1 MKKHV
6 IALGRQ
12 FGSGGRE
19 IGRKLSESLGFAYYD
34 RELLK
39 LAAERAEVGE
49 ELFADKDEKAGNP
62 WLFKAFYQGGPKV
75 KQGQSA
81 EDVLFQM
88 QSEIIRELAEKED
101 CLIVGRCADLVL
113 TGQDVDCLSLFIC
126 APFEWRVH
134 HRMELENLDEKE
146 CLNLTTPMTKDKAV
160 LNAAYQAAS
169 DQIIKQLEQGKDVAC
184 LTLGDPTIY
193 STYIY
198 IHRIVKAHGYATE
211 IINGIPSFCAV
222 SAKLQDSLVD
232 RSEQLH
238 IIPSTYDIEA
248 ALELPGTKV
257 LMKAASKMP
266 IVKETLKRNDLKGAM
281 IENCGMPEEHIY
293 HGVDE
298 IPDQASYYSIIVVKE
313 DHHD

>member
-88 QSEIIRELAEKED
+88 QSEIIRN
-101 CLIVGRCADLVL
+101 
-113 TGQDVDCLSLFIC
+113 
-126 APFEWRVH
+126 WR
-134 HRMELENLDEKE
+134 RRR
-146 CLNLTTPMTKDKAV
+146 TASSW
-160 LNAAYQAAS
+160 AAA
-169 DQIIKQLEQGKDVAC
+169 
-184 LTLGDPTIY
+184 
-193 STYIY
+193 
-198 IHRIVKAHGYATE
+198 RIL
-211 IINGIPSFCAV
+211 C
-222 SAKLQDSLVD
+222 
-232 RSEQLH
+232 
-238 IIPSTYDIEA
+238 
-248 ALELPGTKV
+248 
-257 LMKAASKMP
+257 
-266 IVKETLKRNDLKGAM
+266 
-281 IENCGMPEEHIY
+281 
-293 HGVDE
+293 
-298 IPDQASYYSIIVVKE
+298 
-313 DHHD
+313 

>member
-88 QSEIIRELAEKED
+88 QSEIIRSITGWNWK
-101 CLIVGRCADLVL
+101 IWTKRPPGHWWKRPTPSGRSIIRIIPA
-113 TGQDVDCLSLFIC
+113 
-126 APFEWRVH
+126 APGACR
-134 HRMELENLDEKE
+134 RI
-146 CLNLTTPMTKDKAV
+146 TTS
-160 LNAAYQAAS
+160 AS
-169 DQIIKQLEQGKDVAC
+169 
-184 LTLGDPTIY
+184 T
-193 STYIY
+193 
-198 IHRIVKAHGYATE
+198 AHGWGLNGRRRCWRSIAGSCSATPAE
-211 IINGIPSFCAV
+211 SKVNPV
-222 SAKLQDSLVD
+222 S
-232 RSEQLH
+232 R
-238 IIPSTYDIEA
+238 IA
-248 ALELPGTKV
+248 A
-257 LMKAASKMP
+257 
-266 IVKETLKRNDLKGAM
+266 D
-281 IENCGMPEEHIY
+281 
-293 HGVDE
+293 GVRL
-298 IPDQASYYSIIVVKE
+298 SIKW
-313 DHHD
+313 

>member
-88 QSEIIRELAEKED
+88 QSEIIAELGRAGG
-101 CLIVGRCADLVL
+101 CVIVGRCADAVL
-113 TGQDVDCLSLFIC
+113 EKAGIDCLRLFIC
-126 APFEWRVH
+126 APFEWRVR
-134 HRMELENLDEKE
+134 HRLELEQMDEKAMAAQVE
-146 CLNLTTPMTKDKAV
+146 KIDKQRAKYYTYYTGRHWGAPENYDLCV
-160 LNAAYQAAS
+160 NSARLGI
-169 DQIIKQLEQGKDVAC
+169 DQTSSLLAEHCRQLFSGLD
-184 LTLGDPTIY
+184 
-193 STYIY
+193 
-198 IHRIVKAHGYATE
+198 
-211 IINGIPSFCAV
+211 
-222 SAKLQDSLVD
+222 
-232 RSEQLH
+232 
-238 IIPSTYDIEA
+238 
-248 ALELPGTKV
+248 
-257 LMKAASKMP
+257 
-266 IVKETLKRNDLKGAM
+266 
-281 IENCGMPEEHIY
+281 
-293 HGVDE
+293 
-298 IPDQASYYSIIVVKE
+298 
-313 DHHD
+313 

>member
-101 CLIVGRCADLVL
+101 CIIVGRCADYIL
-113 TGQDVDCLSLFIC
+113 QDTADCLKVFIH
-126 APFEWRVH
+126 ADLAFRAKRIVEVYGEREQSPEERL
-134 HRMELENLDEKE
+134 RD
-146 CLNLTTPMTKDKAV
+146 KDKRR
-160 LNAAYQAAS
+160 AAYHRFYTNMKWGHAQNYH
-169 DQIIKQLEQGKDVAC
+169 
-184 LTLGDPTIY
+184 LTLDSGVIGIDKC
-193 STYIY
+193 
-198 IHRIVKAHGYATE
+198 VD
-211 IINGIPSFCAV
+211 IIA
-222 SAKLQDSLVD
+222 
-232 RSEQLH
+232 
-238 IIPSTYDIEA
+238 
-248 ALELPGTKV
+248 EL
-257 LMKAASKMP
+257 
-266 IVKETLKRNDLKGAM
+266 
-281 IENCGMPEEHIY
+281 Y
-293 HGVDE
+293 
-298 IPDQASYYSIIVVKE
+298 
-313 DHHD
+313 

>member
-101 CLIVGRCADLVL
+101 CIIVGRCADLVL

-126 APFEWRVH
+126 APFEWRACRRITTSASTAH
-134 HRMELENLDEKE
+134 GWG
-146 CLNLTTPMTKDKAV
+146 LTARRRCWQNTAGSCSATPAESKV
-160 LNAAYQAAS
+160 NPVSRNAADGGFS
-169 DQIIKQLEQGKDVAC
+169 SFR
-184 LTLGDPTIY
+184 Y
-193 STYIY
+193 S
-198 IHRIVKAHGYATE
+198 AG
-211 IINGIPSFCAV
+211 
-222 SAKLQDSLVD
+222 
-232 RSEQLH
+232 
-238 IIPSTYDIEA
+238 
-248 ALELPGTKV
+248 
-257 LMKAASKMP
+257 
-266 IVKETLKRNDLKGAM
+266 GAFPLR
-281 IENCGMPEEHIY
+281 GR
-293 HGVDE
+293 
-298 IPDQASYYSIIVVKE
+298 
-313 DHHD
+313 

>member
-101 CLIVGRCADLVL
+101 CIIVGRCADLVL

-134 HRMELENLDEKE
+134 HRMELENLDEK
-146 CLNLTTPMTKDKAV
+146 
-160 LNAAYQAAS
+160 AARA
-169 DQIIKQLEQGKDVAC
+169 
-184 LTLGDPTIY
+184 
-193 STYIY
+193 
-198 IHRIVKAHGYATE
+198 
-211 IINGIPSFCAV
+211 
-222 SAKLQDSLVD
+222 LVEKTD
-232 RSEQLH
+232 AQREKYYTHYTGRPWGL
-238 IIPSTYDIEA
+238 PENYDICINSARLGIERTA
-248 ALELPGTKV
+248 ALLAEHCPGAVQQPLLKV
-257 LMKAASKMP
+257 NVNPSAALRLTGVSSFRIFSRRSISSAGSMTGRV
-266 IVKETLKRNDLKGAM
+266 ICRRRASLK
-281 IENCGMPEEHIY
+281 
-293 HGVDE
+293 
-298 IPDQASYYSIIVVKE
+298 
-313 DHHD
+313 

>member
-101 CLIVGRCADLVL
+101 CIIVGRCADHILR
-113 TGQDVDCLSLFIC
+113 DMKPFRLFIY
-126 APFEWRVH
+126 AD
-134 HRMELENLDEKE
+134 ME
-146 CLNLTTPMTKDKAV
+146 A
-160 LNAAYQAAS
+160 
-169 DQIIKQLEQGKDVAC
+169 
-184 LTLGDPTIY
+184 
-193 STYIY
+193 
-198 IHRIVKAHGYATE
+198 RIVRCRAKGEDAARMSDEELRQRILSIDKKRARYYQFYTDQVWGDK
-211 IINGIPSFCAV
+211 INYDLCINTSAVNIKKLAGITA
-222 SAKLQDSLVD
+222 SLI
-232 RSEQLH
+232 RE
-238 IIPSTYDIEA
+238 
-248 ALELPGTKV
+248 
-257 LMKAASKMP
+257 
-266 IVKETLKRNDLKGAM
+266 R
-281 IENCGMPEEHIY
+281 
-293 HGVDE
+293 
-298 IPDQASYYSIIVVKE
+298 
-313 DHHD
+313 

>member
-101 CLIVGRCADLVL
+101 CIIVGRCADYIL
-113 TGQDVDCLSLFIC
+113 QDTADCLKVIIHADLAFRAKRIVEVYGEREQSPEERL
-126 APFEWRVH
+126 R
-134 HRMELENLDEKE
+134 D
-146 CLNLTTPMTKDKAV
+146 KDKRR
-160 LNAAYQAAS
+160 AAYHRFYTNMKWGHAQNS
-169 DQIIKQLEQGKDVAC
+169 HLPLDSGVLGIDKCVDIIAQL
-184 LTLGDPTIY
+184 Y
-193 STYIY
+193 
-198 IHRIVKAHGYATE
+198 
-211 IINGIPSFCAV
+211 
-222 SAKLQDSLVD
+222 
-232 RSEQLH
+232 
-238 IIPSTYDIEA
+238 
-248 ALELPGTKV
+248 
-257 LMKAASKMP
+257 
-266 IVKETLKRNDLKGAM
+266 
-281 IENCGMPEEHIY
+281 
-293 HGVDE
+293 
-298 IPDQASYYSIIVVKE
+298 
-313 DHHD
+313 

>member
-101 CLIVGRCADLVL
+101 CIIVGRCADLVL

-169 DQIIKQLEQGKDVAC
+169 DQIIEQLEQGKDVAC

-266 IVKETLKRNDLKGAM
+266 LVKATLKEKHMTGTM

-293 HGVDE
+293 HKIDE
-298 IPDQASYYSIIVVKE
+298 IPDRASYYSIIVVKE
-313 DHHD
+313 GNHD

>member
-101 CLIVGRCADLVL
+101 CIIVGRCADLVL
-113 TGQDVDCLSLFIC
+113 TGQDVD
-126 APFEWRVH
+126 
-134 HRMELENLDEKE
+134 
-146 CLNLTTPMTKDKAV
+146 
-160 LNAAYQAAS
+160 
-169 DQIIKQLEQGKDVAC
+169 
-184 LTLGDPTIY
+184 
-193 STYIY
+193 
-198 IHRIVKAHGYATE
+198 
-211 IINGIPSFCAV
+211 
-222 SAKLQDSLVD
+222 
-232 RSEQLH
+232 
-238 IIPSTYDIEA
+238 
-248 ALELPGTKV
+248 
-257 LMKAASKMP
+257 
-266 IVKETLKRNDLKGAM
+266 
-281 IENCGMPEEHIY
+281 
-293 HGVDE
+293 
-298 IPDQASYYSIIVVKE
+298 
-313 DHHD
+313 

>member
-101 CLIVGRCADLVL
+101 CIIVGRCADLVL

-134 HRMELENLDEKE
+134 HRMELENLDEKAARALVE
-146 CLNLTTPMTKDKAV
+146 RPTP
-160 LNAAYQAAS
+160 S
-169 DQIIKQLEQGKDVAC
+169 GRSII
-184 LTLGDPTIY
+184 
-193 STYIY
+193 
-198 IHRIVKAHGYATE
+198 R
-211 IINGIPSFCAV
+211 
-222 SAKLQDSLVD
+222 
-232 RSEQLH
+232 
-238 IIPSTYDIEA
+238 IIPAAPGACRRITTSASTAHVWGLTARRRCWQNTAGSCSATPAE
-248 ALELPGTKV
+248 
-257 LMKAASKMP
+257 SKMNP
-266 IVKETLKRNDLKGAM
+266 VSRIAADGVFSSFRYSAGGAFPLR
-281 IENCGMPEEHIY
+281 G
-293 HGVDE
+293 
-298 IPDQASYYSIIVVKE
+298 Q
-313 DHHD
+313 

>member
-101 CLIVGRCADLVL
+101 CIIVGRCADYILEDRDDVL
-113 TGQDVDCLSLFIC
+113 NVFVHAGKDYRAKRIVLLYGETDKPPAKRLAEKDKKRALNYRHYTGREWGNVHNYDLSLDSG
-126 APFEWRVH
+126 R
-134 HRMELENLDEKE
+134 
-146 CLNLTTPMTKDKAV
+146 LTPEGCV
-160 LNAAYQAAS
+160 
-169 DQIIKQLEQGKDVAC
+169 
-184 LTLGDPTIY
+184 
-193 STYIY
+193 
-198 IHRIVKAHGYATE
+198 E
-211 IINGIPSFCAV
+211 IIT
-222 SAKLQDSLVD
+222 
-232 RSEQLH
+232 R
-238 IIPSTYDIEA
+238 
-248 ALELPGTKV
+248 
-257 LMKAASKMP
+257 
-266 IVKETLKRNDLKGAM
+266 
-281 IENCGMPEEHIY
+281 
-293 HGVDE
+293 
-298 IPDQASYYSIIVVKE
+298 VVQEKNK
-313 DHHD
+313 